1 MQFTPPKQ
9 RLTSSY
15 RPFTGLPC
23 DRAALAPTLHSDSSM
38 QEVHMNLKIGTA
50 VLFLAAI
57 ACDGSTGPAGG
68 GKVAIKFGA
77 GSSSAVRG
85 NLMASSAP
93 GISSDLTVTGTNGT
107 IDIQDIRFIVEEI
120 KLKSTEGTGGC
131 AENENEDRS
140 DDNVLVRADDRQGG
154 NGAENENDD
163 CEFEGGPFI
172 VDLPLD
178 GNTTIATENVP
189 PGTYDHV
196 SFKVDD
202 LEGGNDDEADDS
214 ANAPNLLNQIRTVY
228 PNFPSRASMVV
239 KGTQNGTPFTVY
251 FRSKMRIN
259 QVLDPPLTVPGTQ
272 VLTVKLDPSMW
283 FKNGNQVLNLAA
295 LNGRL
300 VDIGNGFGNGIKGAH
315 RGDD

>member
-1 MQFTPPKQ
+1 M
-9 RLTSSY
+9 
-15 RPFTGLPC
+15 
-23 DRAALAPTLHSDSSM
+23 
-38 QEVHMNLKIGTA
+38 EVQMNLKIGLA
-50 VLFLAAI
+50 ALFLAAM
-57 ACDGSTGPAGG
+57 ACDGSTGPGSG

-85 NLMASSAP
+85 NLIASSAP
-93 GISSDLTVTGTNGT
+93 GIASDLTVTGTNGS

-131 AENENEDRS
+131 AENDS
-140 DDNVLVRADDRQGG
+140 ADDHGNDDVLFRADDRHGG
-154 NGAENENDD
+154 GEADNENENDD

-202 LEGGNDDEADDS
+202 LEGGDDDEADDS

-228 PNFPSRASMVV
+228 PDFPSRASMVV

-259 QVLDPPLTVPGTQ
+259 QVIDPPLTVPGSQ

-283 FKNGNQVLNLAA
+283 FKNGDQVLNLAA
-295 LNGRL
+295 MNGRL
-300 VDIGNGFGNGIKGAH
+300 VDIGHGFGNGLTGAH

>member
-1 MQFTPPKQ
+1 MK
-9 RLTSSY
+9 
-15 RPFTGLPC
+15 
-23 DRAALAPTLHSDSSM
+23 
-38 QEVHMNLKIGTA
+38 LKIGLA
-50 VLFLAAI
+50 ALFLAAV
-57 ACDGSTGPAGG
+57 ACDKSTGPGSGG
-68 GKVAIKFGA
+68 NVAIKFGA

-85 NLMASSAP
+85 NLIASSTP
-93 GISSDLTVTGTNGT
+93 GISSDLTVTGTNGS

-131 AENENEDRS
+131 AENESTDDRGN
-140 DDNVLVRADDRQGG
+140 DDVLFRADDHHGG
-154 NGAENENDD
+154 SEADNENENDD

-178 GNTTIATENVP
+178 GNTTIATDNVP
-189 PGTYDHV
+189 AGTYDHV

-202 LEGGNDDEADDS
+202 LEGGDDDEADDS

-259 QVLDPPLTVPGTQ
+259 QVIDPPLTVPGSQ

-283 FKNGNQVLNLAA
+283 FKNGDQVLNLAA

-300 VDIGNGFGNGIKGAH
+300 VDIGHGFGNGLTGAH

>member
-1 MQFTPPKQ
+1 MMQME
-9 RLTSSY
+9 
-15 RPFTGLPC
+15 
-23 DRAALAPTLHSDSSM
+23 A
-38 QEVHMNLKIGTA
+38 HMNLNLKIGVVA
-50 VLFLAAI
+50 LFVAAI
-57 ACDGSTGPAGG
+57 ACDGSTGPGGG

-85 NLMASSAP
+85 NLIASSAP
-93 GISSDLTVTGTNGT
+93 AASSDLTVTGTNGT

-131 AENENEDRS
+131 AEDENDDRG
-140 DDNVLVRADDRQGG
+140 DDNVLVRADDRHGG
-154 NGAENENDD
+154 DAEHENENDDD

-189 PGTYDHV
+189 AGTYDHV

-202 LEGGNDDEADDS
+202 LEGGDDDENDDR
-214 ANAPNLLNQIRTVY
+214 ANSPNLLNQIRTVY
-228 PNFPSRASMVV
+228 PDFPSRASMVV

-259 QVLDPPLTVPGTQ
+259 QVIDPPLTVPGTQ

-300 VDIGNGFGNGIKGAH
+300 VDIGNGFGTGIKSAH